1 MSLSAF
7 ALIFVSLSAGFLPTL
22 AMLLRHTDDEV
33 IVDALWAISYLSDD
47 SGPNNQKIQAVIDAG
62 VAPRLVELL
71 MHRST
76 AVKTPALRAVGN
88 IVTGDDQQTQLMLMA
103 GVLAPMTGLL
113 QHGKRGLRKEA
124 CWAISVRVAF

>member
-1 MSLSAF
+1 M
-7 ALIFVSLSAGFLPTL
+7 
-22 AMLLRHTDDEV
+22 
-33 IVDALWAISYLSDD
+33 
-47 SGPNNQKIQAVIDAG
+47 IDAG

-124 CWAISVRVAF
+124 CWAISVRMAFWGMQDNHTR